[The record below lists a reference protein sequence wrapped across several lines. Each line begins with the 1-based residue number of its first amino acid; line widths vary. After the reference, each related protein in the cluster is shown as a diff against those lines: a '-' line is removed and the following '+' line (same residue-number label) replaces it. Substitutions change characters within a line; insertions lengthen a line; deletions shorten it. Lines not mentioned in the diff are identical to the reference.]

1 MQHAKEVVLFVDND
15 TAGNQAKETLIRNG
29 QHFIDASTIY
39 AQHKDLNDFHVAN
52 EKPNLTLAEPGR
64 KKSLGL

>member
-1 MQHAKEVVLFVDND
+1 MQQAKEVVLFMDND
-15 TAGNQAKETLIRNG
+15 AAGNQAKETITRSG
-29 QHFIDASTIY
+29 MHCYDASTIY
-39 AQHKDLNDFHVAN
+39 AKHKDLNDFHVAN